1 MKLERILDNLNS
13 LEKGA
18 FIKIIDNIVTSKPK
32 NIKEIEKIL
41 SNSDRIIKNV
51 DNNNIAQIFHLIEDE
66 IIHLIKSEFRKTTS
80 QLDVV
85 IDLIIQDGNSILNQE
100 WFSRLYENEIKV
112 LKSKIKQFQLD
123 IEDEK
128 SDLSIE
134 RKRDYRIYKSCL
146 KTAYQNDSNNNQE
159 HKITTDELSI
169 LIALSKELE
178 LSQDE
183 VKLINYSVIEPKKID
198 TAQMIEQLRNIGLL
212 FVSKKNNTL
221 YISDEMVRVLRKVRK
236 KDVADKFL
244 RRVLK
249 LFKDPQI
256 NLICKKHNVDRKL
269 SIPEKIETII
279 KNGISLRD
287 ILSESVHKDGTSLL
301 DKRRFI
307 NEFCDKHL
315 NIAPALKGS
324 TVDEKLDNLLLHFDQ
339 IEKDE
344 KVGISH
350 DGYAKLLKDLK
361 ESNLGIEKSLKTTL
375 NQSSETHF
383 LQTDYLLDR
392 NIKPADILELIS
404 EEQLLAFCA
413 EKDIKTRGE
422 KISNILDAYTDS
434 ENIFIENYENIGFR
448 KFNELKEAGILLKE
462 AELGL
467 KFEEVTKLIFTQLGL
482 SIDNDLKKKI
492 NTSKDMIDILINVGN
507 NDIII
512 VECKTQKE
520 SGYNKFSTV
529 SRQIKSYKG
538 VAESNGYRVIKTLLV
553 APDFSDQFISE
564 CDSDLS
570 TSEIH
575 LSLITASSLLKILDG
590 FKQQTKH
597 AIFPHVL
604 LRDVLID
611 ENRILKAISK

>member
-1 MKLERILDNLNS
+1 MKLEKILDQLNS

-18 FIKIIDNIVTSKPK
+18 FIKIIDTIVSSKPK
-32 NIKEIEKIL
+32 NYKEIEKIL
-41 SNSDRIIKNV
+41 SNSDGIIKNV
-51 DNNNIAQIFHLIEDE
+51 DNSNIAQIFHLIEDDFVT
-66 IIHLIKSEFRKTTS
+66 LIKSEFRKTSS
-80 QLDVV
+80 QLDVI
-85 IDLIIQDGNSILNQE
+85 IDLIIQDGNSILKQE

-112 LKSKIKQFQLD
+112 LKNKIKQFQSD
-123 IEDEK
+123 IYDDK
-128 SDLSIE
+128 SEISPE

-146 KTAYQNDSNNNQE
+146 QTAYQNDGNNNQE
-159 HKITTDELSI
+159 HKITNDELSI
-169 LIALSKELE
+169 LINLSKELE

-198 TAQMIEQLRNIGLL
+198 TIQIVEQLRSCGLL
-212 FVSKKNNTL
+212 FVSKKTNTL
-221 YISDEMVRVLRKVRK
+221 YISDEMVRILRKVRK

-256 NLICKKHNVDRKL
+256 NLICKKHNIDRKL

-279 KNGISLRD
+279 KNGIPLRH
-287 ILSESVHKDGTSLL
+287 ILSESVHKDGTNQL

-307 NEFCDKHL
+307 NEFCDKQL
-315 NIAPALKGS
+315 NITPALKGS
-324 TVDEKLDNLLLHFDQ
+324 TVDEKLNNLLIHFEQ

-350 DGYAKLLKDLK
+350 DGYARLLKDLK
-361 ESNLGIEKSLKTTL
+361 ESNLGIEKTLKTTL
-375 NQSSETHF
+375 NQSPETDL

-392 NIKPADILELIS
+392 NFKPADVLELIS
-404 EEQLLAFCA
+404 EDQLIAFCTNQN
-413 EKDIKTRGE
+413 IKTRGE
-422 KISNILDAYTDS
+422 KIANILDNYTDS
-434 ENIFIENYENIGFR
+434 ENIFIENYENIGYR
-448 KFNELKEAGILLKE
+448 RFNELKEAGLLLKE
-462 AELGL
+462 ADLGL

-482 SIDNDLKKKI
+482 SIDDDLKKKI
-492 NTSKDMIDILINVGN
+492 NTSKDVMDILINVGN

-520 SGYNKFSTV
+520 SGYNKFSSV
-529 SRQIKSYKG
+529 SRQIKAYKN
-538 VAESNGYRVIKTLLV
+538 VAESLGHRVVKTLLV
-553 APDFSDQFISE
+553 APEFSDQFISE

-575 LSLITASSLLKILDG
+575 LSLITSNSLLKILDG

-597 AIFPHVL
+597 TVFPHVL

-611 ENRILKAISK
+611 ENRIIKAISK

>member
-1 MKLERILDNLNS
+1 MKLEKILDQLGA
-13 LEKGA
+13 LEKNA
-18 FIKIIDNIVTSKPK
+18 FIKIIDSIISSKPK
-32 NIKEIEKIL
+32 NAKQIEQIL
-41 SNSDRIIKNV
+41 AASYGGIKNI
-51 DNNNIAQIFHLIEDE
+51 DNSNIAQIFSLVEE
-66 IIHLIKSEFRKTTS
+66 EFTSIIKTEFRKTSS

-85 IDLIIQDGNSILNQE
+85 IDLIIQDGNSILKQE
-100 WFSRLYENEIKV
+100 WFSRLYENEIKA
-112 LKSKIKQFQLD
+112 LKAKIKQFQTD

-128 SDLSIE
+128 SDLSPE
-134 RKRDYRIYKSCL
+134 RKRDYKIYKSCL
-146 KTAYQNDSNNNQE
+146 KTAYQNDASNNQE
-159 HKITTDELSI
+159 HKITNDELSI
-169 LIALSKELE
+169 LITISKELE

-198 TAQMIEQLRNIGLL
+198 TAQIVEQLRCIGVV
-212 FVSKKNNTL
+212 FVSKKTNTL
-221 YISDEMVRVLRKVRK
+221 FISDEMVRLLRKVRK

-249 LFKDPQI
+249 LLKDPQI
-256 NLICKKHNVDRKL
+256 NLICKKHNIDRKL
-269 SIPEKIETII
+269 TIPEKIETII

-287 ILSESVHKDGTSLL
+287 ILSESVHKDGTSQL

-315 NIAPALKGS
+315 NINPALKGS
-324 TVDEKLDNLLLHFDQ
+324 TLDEKITNLLLHFEQ

-361 ESNLGIEKSLKTTL
+361 ESDLGIEKMLKQTL
-375 NQSSETHF
+375 NQSSETDL

-392 NIKPADILELIS
+392 NIKPADILELIP
-404 EEQLLAFCA
+404 EQPLTDFCIA
-413 EKDIKTRGE
+413 QNIKLRGE
-422 KISNILDAYTDS
+422 KIANILDAYTDS
-434 ENIFIENYENIGFR
+434 ENIFIENYEHIGFR
-448 KFNELKEAGILLKE
+448 RFNELKEAGLHLKE

-467 KFEEVTKLIFTQLGL
+467 KFEEITKLIFTQLGL
-482 SIDNDLKKKI
+482 SVDDDLKKKI
-492 NTSKDMIDILINVGN
+492 NTSKDAMDILINVGN

-520 SGYNKFSTV
+520 AGYNKFSTV
-529 SRQIKSYKG
+529 SRQIKSYKQ
-538 VAESNGYRVIKTLLV
+538 VAESLGHRVVKTLLV

-575 LSLITASSLLKILDG
+575 LSLLTASSLLKILEG
-590 FKQQTKH
+590 FKTQTKH
-597 AIFPHVL
+597 KVFPHVL

-611 ENRILKAISK
+611 ENRIIKAISK

>member
-1 MKLERILDNLNS
+1 MKLEKILDQLNS

-18 FIKIIDNIVTSKPK
+18 FIKIIDTIIGSKPK
-32 NIKEIEKIL
+32 NQKEIEKIL
-41 SNSDRIIKNV
+41 SNSDGIIKNV
-51 DNNNIAQIFHLIEDE
+51 DNSNIAQIFHLIEDE
-66 IIHLIKSEFRKTTS
+66 FISLIKSEFRKTSS

-85 IDLIIQDGNSILNQE
+85 IDLIIQDGNSILKQD

-112 LKSKIKQFQLD
+112 LKTKIKQFQSD
-123 IEDEK
+123 ILDEK
-128 SDLSIE
+128 SDLSNE
-134 RKRDYRIYKSCL
+134 RKRDYKIYEACL
-146 KTAYQNDSNNNQE
+146 RTAYLNDSNNNQDN
-159 HKITTDELSI
+159 KITNDELSI
-169 LIALSKELE
+169 LITISKELE

-183 VKLINYSVIEPKKID
+183 VKLINYSVIEPKRID
-198 TAQMIEQLRNIGLL
+198 IIQIIEQLRSIGLL
-212 FVSKKNNTL
+212 FISKKTNTL

-256 NLICKKHNVDRKL
+256 NLICKKHNIDRKL
-269 SIPEKIETII
+269 TIPEKIETII
-279 KNGISLRD
+279 KNGISLKD
-287 ILSESVHKDGTSLL
+287 ILSESVHKEGTSAL

-315 NIAPALKGS
+315 NISPALKGS
-324 TVDEKLDNLLLHFDQ
+324 TVDEKLSNMLLYFEQ

-350 DGYAKLLKDLK
+350 DGYARLLKDLK
-361 ESNLGIEKSLKTTL
+361 ESNLGIEKSLKATL
-375 NQSSETHF
+375 NQSSETDL

-392 NIKPADILELIS
+392 NLKPADILELIPD
-404 EEQLLAFCA
+404 ETLVAFC
-413 EKDIKTRGE
+413 ENQGIKKRGE
-422 KISNILDAYTDS
+422 KISVILEAYTDS
-434 ENIFIENYENIGFR
+434 ENVFIENYENIGFR
-448 KFNELKEAGILLKE
+448 KINELKEAGIFLKE
-462 AELGL
+462 ADLGL
-467 KFEEVTKLIFTQLGL
+467 KFEEVTKSIFTQLGL
-482 SIDNDLKKKI
+482 TIDEQLKKKI
-492 NTSKDMIDILINVGN
+492 NTSKDMMDILIDVGN

-520 SGYNKFSTV
+520 SGYNKFSSV
-529 SRQIKSYKG
+529 SRQIKSYKNA
-538 VAESNGYRVIKTLLV
+538 AESCGYRVVKTLLV
-553 APDFSDQFISE
+553 APEFSDQFISE

-575 LSLITASSLLKILDG
+575 LSLITASSLLKILEG

-597 AIFPHVL
+597 SKFPHVL

-611 ENRILKAISK
+611 ENRIIKAISK